1 MTIPKSMSFS
11 TLRKIKS
18 EEIRTGMKVEHVDN
32 DDVIQ
37 PGELMEV
44 SILKDV
50 NYNSKEKSRY

>member
-1 MTIPKSMSFS
+1 MSLS

-18 EEIRTGMKVEHVDN
+18 EEIKLGMEVEHV

-50 NYNSKEKSRY
+50 NYNSKEKSHY